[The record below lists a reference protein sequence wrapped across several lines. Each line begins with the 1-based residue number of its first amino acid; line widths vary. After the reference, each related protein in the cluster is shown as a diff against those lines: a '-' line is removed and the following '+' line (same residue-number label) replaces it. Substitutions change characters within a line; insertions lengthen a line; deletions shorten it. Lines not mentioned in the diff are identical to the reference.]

1 MTRWVWVLAGL
12 MGWTA
17 CACSGDDPDEP
28 GQTPE
33 QRRQQVQQC
42 IVTRVPPP
50 AGSTEARWSVS
61 GYALVSAYRSCQAK
75 QEDATSEDFRD
86 VLRGLA
92 EPEEDPSRV
101 KLTQPTGSAP

>member
-1 MTRWVWVLAGL
+1 MKRRVWVLAGL
-12 MGWTA
+12 VGLTA
-17 CACSGDDPDEP
+17 CACSGEDPDGP

-33 QRRQQVQQC
+33 QRKKQVQEC

-50 AGSTEARWSVS
+50 AGSTEATWSVS
-61 GYALVSAYRSCQAK
+61 GYALVSAYRACQAK
-75 QEDATSEDFRD
+75 AEDATSADFRD

-101 KLTQPTGSAP
+101 RLTRPGGSAP